1 MSKPTTKANEATKGA
16 APFRRKTCLLYA
28 EWLDACRAMPQ
39 PSGAMLLQSI
49 CEYLLNGE
57 QPPADMEITASLVF
71 TAIKGSLDA
80 QRGRAIAG
88 STKGESKARKGNQ
101 NARKHPKDEATE
113 DAAPQEPEPTPE
125 EQHPELLPP
134 LADDAAAK
142 RAAEILAA
150 TPEYSRKGFTFA
162 DFTEY
167 ANKTIP
173 KQVPNATE
181 YRCKPLTPEEFAEA
195 CRIYPKA
202 GELWRV
208 LRANL
213 KSSPA
218 RFCDPCTRLFD
229 ILCPPFARG

>member
-1 MSKPTTKANEATKGA
+1 MSKTPTKTASTATESA
-16 APFRRKTCLLYA
+16 APLRRNTCLLYA

-57 QPPADMEITASLVF
+57 QPPEDMEITASLVF

-125 EQHPELLPP
+125 E
-134 LADDAAAK
+134 AAAP
-142 RAAEILAA
+142 
-150 TPEYSRKGFTFA
+150 PEYARKGFGFDEFA
-162 DFTEY
+162 KYCD
-167 ANKTIP
+167 KTIP
-173 KQVPNATE
+173 KQVPQAAN

-208 LRANL
+208 LRATL
-213 KSSPA
+213 KNQPT
-218 RFCDPCTRLFD
+218 RFCDPCERLFD
-229 ILCPPFARG
+229 ILCPPFVRG